1 MVTLEQTRKYD
12 KMNLEQLEDLY
23 TATIKSIRKTDDIQ
37 SQINLNSKLNYLY
50 SMIMEKKN
58 AWYFIETYWQVLEY
72 PLWSDHKDEKGIDYG

>member
-1 MVTLEQTRKYD
+1 MSSFIGVNSMVTLEQTRKYD

-23 TATIKSIRKTDDIQ
+23 TATIKSMRKTDDIQ

-58 AWYFIETYWQVLEY
+58 A
-72 PLWSDHKDEKGIDYG
+72 